1 MGYIVETCLN
11 HLEESASQMKRT
23 IVIIGGVAG
32 GASAAARLRRL
43 NENDHIIMFE
53 RGEHISF
60 ANCGL
65 PYHIGET
72 IPNRGK
78 LLIQTP
84 QGMNDRF
91 RIDVRTKTEVV
102 RIDRERKQVIVRR
115 TDTGEESSQTYDY
128 VVLSPGAKPIMPSID
143 GIEDADNIYT
153 LRNMADMDRIKQ
165 AVDNG
170 QSKHATI
177 VGGGF
182 IGIEMAE
189 NLRERGLE
197 VTIVERND
205 QLLKPFDVE
214 MARIIE
220 QHAAMKGVQLRFN
233 ALITRIADR
242 GRTIAFEDGESLRTD
257 LIIMAIGVTPE
268 SDLAKEAGLA
278 LGVRGSIK
286 VNAHLQTSDPSI
298 YAVGDAIE
306 VKDRVQ
312 GFETTVP
319 LAWGAN
325 RQGRLVAD
333 HIHGRA
339 AEYAGA
345 YGTAIVKVFDLTA
358 AVTGNNERT
367 LQQLGIPFETLHIH
381 PLSHAGYYPGAA
393 SLALKLLFDKTT
405 GTIFGAQA
413 VGADGV
419 DKRIDVIATAMR
431 GGLLASE
438 LADLELS
445 YAPPFS
451 SAKDPVNMAGYV
463 AGNMMDGLTKTMQWH
478 EVNAFVE
485 SGGLLVDVRDAI
497 ERDLGYIPG
506 SVNIPL
512 NELRDRLQEL
522 PKDRELAVSCQVGLR
537 GYYALRLLSEHGYD
551 VRNVDGG
558 YKTYSAVYGN
568 SNKLAVNQPVSQPVT
583 DAPSPAQTAMPTL
596 LVDACGLQCPGP
608 IVKVYEAMNGMN
620 EGGRLVVKATDLG
633 FAPDIVK
640 WAEKTGNTVESV
652 DTGGGIVSA
661 ILRKGNMNPAAA
673 AATVPAQEKNGA
685 TMVVF
690 SGDLDKTIAAFI
702 IATGAAAMGKKVTMF
717 FTFWGLN
724 VLRRP
729 DAPKVNKSAME
740 SMLGMMMPK
749 GSASLPLS
757 KMNMAG
763 IGPKMIR
770 RVMDNKNV
778 QSLESLMEGAVRAG
792 VNLIACTMS
801 MDIMGVKREELIEG
815 IDYAGVASYLGDA
828 EDAGLN
834 LFI

>member
-1 MGYIVETCLN
+1 
-11 HLEESASQMKRT
+11 MKRT
-23 IVIIGGVAG
+23 IVIVGGVAG

-65 PYHIGET
+65 PYHIGKS
-72 IPNRGK
+72 IPNRDK

-91 RIDVRTKTEVV
+91 RIDVRTKTEVI
-102 RIDRERKQVIVRR
+102 RIDRERKQVVTRR
-115 TDTGEESSQTYDY
+115 TDTGEEAAQPYDF
-128 VVLSPGAKPIMPSID
+128 VVLSPGAKPIVPEIE
-143 GIEDADNIYT
+143 GISEADNAYT
-153 LRNMADMDRIKQ
+153 LRNLADMDRIKQ
-165 AVDNG
+165 AVEER
-170 QSKHATI
+170 QASHATV

-182 IGIEMAE
+182 IGVEMAE
-189 NLRERGLE
+189 NLRERGLN

-205 QLLKPFDVE
+205 QLLKPLDVE
-214 MARIIE
+214 MARIVE
-220 QHAAMKGVQLRFN
+220 QHLALKGVQLRFN
-233 ALITRIADR
+233 ANIARIGGR
-242 GRTIAFEDGESLRTD
+242 GRTISFAEGGTIRTD
-257 LIIMAIGVTPE
+257 MIILAVGVQPE
-268 SDLAKEAGLA
+268 NGLAKEAGLA
-278 LGVRGSIK
+278 LGVRGAIK
-286 VNAHLQTSDPSI
+286 VNEHLQTSDPSI

-333 HIHGRA
+333 RLNGRPA
-339 AEYAGA
+339 SYAGA
-345 YGTAIVKVFDLTA
+345 YGTSIVKVFDLTA
-358 AVTGNNERT
+358 ASTGNNERT
-367 LQQLGIPFETLHIH
+367 LKRLGVPYETVHIH
-381 PLSHAGYYPGAA
+381 PLSHAGYYPGAS
-393 SLALKLLFDKTT
+393 SLALKLLFDPET
-405 GTIFGAQA
+405 GKIYGAQA
-413 VGADGV
+413 VGADGA

-431 GGLLASE
+431 GGLTAADLS
-438 LADLELS
+438 DLELS

-463 AGNMMDGLTKTMQWH
+463 AGNVIDGLTRTMQWH
-478 EVNAFVE
+478 EVNAYVE
-485 SGGLLVDVRDAI
+485 GGGLLVDVRDPV

-512 NELRDRLQEL
+512 NELRDRLAEL
-522 PKDRELAVSCQVGLR
+522 PRDREIVVSCQVGLR
-537 GYYALRLLSEHGYD
+537 GYYALRLLSEHGYR

-558 YKTYSAVYGN
+558 YKTYSAVYGKN
-568 SNKLAVNQPVSQPVT
+568 EPKPIGSPG
-583 DAPSPAQTAMPTL
+583 SPAQPQTL
-596 LVDACGLQCPGP
+596 PASSAQPQRGEAAAGQDRSILVDACGLQCPGP
-608 IVKVYEAMNGMN
+608 IVKVYEAMSGMADG
-620 EGGRLVVKATDLG
+620 ERLVVKATDFG

-640 WAEKTGNTVESV
+640 WSAKTGNTVESV
-652 DTGGGIVSA
+652 DTAGGVVTA
-661 ILRKGNMNPAAA
+661 VVRKGGAKPAMAESGPQA
-673 AATVPAQEKNGA
+673 DKNGA

-729 DAPKVNKSAME
+729 DAPKVRKTAME

-749 GSASLPLS
+749 STAGLPLS

-763 IGPKMIR
+763 IGPKLIR
-770 RVMDNKNV
+770 RVMEGKNV
-778 QSLESLMEGAVRAG
+778 QSLESLMEGAMKAG
-792 VNLIACTMS
+792 VNVIACTMS
-801 MDIMGVKREELIEG
+801 MDMMGIKREELIDG

>member
-1 MGYIVETCLN
+1 
-11 HLEESASQMKRT
+11 MKRT
-23 IVIIGGVAG
+23 IVIVGGVAG
-32 GASAAARLRRL
+32 GASAAARFRRL
-43 NENDHIIMFE
+43 NEIDDIIMFE

-72 IPNRGK
+72 IPIREK

-84 QGMNDRF
+84 KAMYDRF
-91 RIDVRTKTEVV
+91 RIDVRTLTEVV
-102 RIDRERKQVIVRR
+102 RIDRGRKQVVARR
-115 TDTGEESSQTYDY
+115 ADTGEEYVQAYDY
-128 VVLSPGAKPIMPSID
+128 LVLSPGAKPIVPDID
-143 GIEDADNIYT
+143 GIAEADNVHT
-153 LRNMADMDRIKQ
+153 LRNLADMDRIKK
-165 AVDNG
+165 AVDAG
-170 QSKHATI
+170 RASRATI

-189 NLRERGLE
+189 SLRERGLE
-197 VTIVERND
+197 VTLAERGD
-205 QLLKPFDVE
+205 QLLKPLDVE
-214 MARIIE
+214 MARIVE
-220 QHAAMKGVQLRFN
+220 QHAASKGVKLRFGSDIRR
-233 ALITRIADR
+233 ITNR
-242 GRTIAFEDGESLRTD
+242 GRLIEFSNGDVLATD
-257 LIIMAIGVTPE
+257 LIVMAVGVAPE
-268 SDLAKEAGLA
+268 NNLAREAGLA
-278 LGVRGSIK
+278 LGIRGSIK
-286 VNAHLQTSDPSI
+286 VNERLQTSDPSI

-312 GFETTVP
+312 GYDTTVP

-333 HIHGRA
+333 HINGRS

-367 LQQLGIPFETLHIH
+367 LARLGIPYETLHIH

-393 SLALKLLFDKTT
+393 SIALKLLFDGET
-405 GTIFGAQA
+405 GRIFGAQA

-431 GGLLASE
+431 GGLRASE
-438 LADLELS
+438 LSDLELS
-445 YAPPFS
+445 YAPPYS

-463 AGNMMDGLTKTMQWH
+463 AGNMMDGTTKTLQWH
-478 EVNAFVE
+478 EADAFVAG
-485 SGGLLVDVRDAI
+485 GGLLIDVRDPV
-497 ERDLGYIPG
+497 ERDFGYIPG

-512 NELRDRLQEL
+512 NRLRSRLNEL
-522 PKDRELAVSCQVGLR
+522 PKDRDIVVSCQVGLR
-537 GYYALRLLSEHGYD
+537 GYYALRLLAENGYR
-551 VRNVDGG
+551 VRNLDGG
-558 YKTYSAVYGN
+558 YKTYSVAYGN
-568 SNKLAVNQPVSQPVT
+568 RSGSVASSRPKHLSAA
-583 DAPSPAQTAMPTL
+583 DPAQASRQRQDKANVTIR
-596 LVDACGLQCPGP
+596 VDARGLQCPGP

-620 EGGRLVVKATDLG
+620 EGERLEVKATDFG
-633 FAPDIVK
+633 FAPDIAK
-640 WAEKTGNTVESV
+640 WSEKMGHTVEFV
-652 DTGGGIVSA
+652 DTSDVGVTAIV
-661 ILRKGNMNPAAA
+661 RKGGAKPVESDAPAAR
-673 AATVPAQEKNGA
+673 TNNGA

-724 VLRRP
+724 VLRRA
-729 DAPKVNKSAME
+729 DAPPVKKSAME
-740 SMLGMMMPK
+740 AMLGMMMPK
-749 GSASLPLS
+749 GSTSLPLS
-757 KMNMAG
+757 KMNMGG

-770 RVMDNKNV
+770 RVMDGKNV
-778 QSLESLMEGAVRAG
+778 QSLESLMEGALTAG
-792 VNLIACTMS
+792 VKLVACTMS
-801 MDIMGVKREELIEG
+801 MDIMGVKREELMDG